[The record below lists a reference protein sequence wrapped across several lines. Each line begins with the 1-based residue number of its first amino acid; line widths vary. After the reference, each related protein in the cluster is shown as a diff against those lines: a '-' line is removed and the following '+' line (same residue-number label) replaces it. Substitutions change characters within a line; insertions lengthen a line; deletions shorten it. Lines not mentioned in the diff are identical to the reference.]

1 MSSMQIRWHN
11 IFALILFVVAV
22 VLFIANRE
30 QIVGFLVSMKDIGPG
45 HSPGQQTIG
54 LIAFGLT
61 LVSLLAA
68 LRIVLQD
75 RSGR

>member
-22 VLFIANRE
+22 VLFIANRD
-30 QIVGFLVSMKDIGPG
+30 QIVGFLMTMKDIGPG
-45 HSPGQQTIG
+45 HSPEEQTIG
-54 LIAFGLT
+54 LIALGLT

-68 LRIVLQD
+68 LRIVLQSRSD
-75 RSGR
+75 R